1 MAADQNQFMA
11 PKATPGATDRELL
24 PIGTDKTSEFHELHV
39 CIAAF
44 HRELLPVQQT
54 GSYSRSYCQ
63 SDYTCTDIYD
73 SHDCFATFQRDKS
86 RCSGEHWGVYK
97 VAASCSF
104 ARVPLNAWESKK
116 SKAGEHLETGCS
128 ALWLNVRGLSDFR
141 AGNTTANAPR
151 YTKFQCNAQFVWSEK
166 NNNGHASQRVCLKS
180 AVSYLSHITAAG
192 HCYKP
197 GARTAAHRH
206 LRRVG
211 ASRCPAATGGIL
223 GTTRRFSCRSAERT

>member
-1 MAADQNQFMA
+1 MSRYGYG
-11 PKATPGATDRELL
+11 PK
-24 PIGTDKTSEFHELHV
+24 PIYGTE
-39 CIAAF
+39 
-44 HRELLPVQQT
+44 
-54 GSYSRSYCQ
+54 SYSRSNRPGATPDRIARAITLVRTSTTHTIASRRSRELVPVLWGTLGRVQ
-63 SDYTCTDIYD
+63 GSRFMFFCT
-73 SHDCFATFQRDKS
+73 SSAQCM
-86 RCSGEHWGVYK
+86 GVEK
-97 VAASCSF
+97 Q
-104 ARVPLNAWESKK
+104 

-128 ALWLNVRGLSDFR
+128 ALWLHVRGLSDFR

-151 YTKFQCNAQFVWSEK
+151 YTKFQCKAQFVWSEK

-180 AVSYLSHITAAG
+180 AVSYLSHMTAAG

-223 GTTRRFSCRSAERT
+223 DTTRRFSGRSAERT